1 MPDPDTLVSRT
12 SRSTPQVSESV
23 PSPEEELTRTLVLV
37 RHAKNG
43 DEDALNRI
51 MERYYERVRRIVR
64 LRLGNKLRLRVDS
77 GDILQDTFMKAVS
90 VFDRF
95 QVRNE
100 ASLINWLARIAE
112 RQIHDAADRYGAQK
126 RDVGREVPLAT
137 SDSSGRIGVDPA
149 ASGLPPLAEV
159 TNNES
164 VQRLEDAIARLPE
177 AYRELIILRDY
188 AGLSWDDIATE
199 TGRPSAAAARMMHA
213 KALIELG
220 KLVDDG
226 AGA

>member
-1 MPDPDTLVSRT
+1 MSETL
-12 SRSTPQVSESV
+12 
-23 PSPEEELTRTLVLV
+23 PSPEEQLTQTLVLV
-37 RHAKNG
+37 RDAKAG
-43 DEDALNRI
+43 DQDALNRI

-77 GDILQDTFMKAVS
+77 GDILQETFMKAVA

-112 RQIHDAADRYGAQK
+112 RQIHDAADRYSAQK
-126 RDVGREVPLAT
+126 RDVGREVPLAS
-137 SDSSGRIGVDPA
+137 SDSSGRIGIDPQ
-149 ASGLPPLAEV
+149 ASELTPLLNLSQQE
-159 TNNES
+159 
-164 VQRLEDAIARLPE
+164 QLDRLEVGIAGLSE
-177 AYRELIILRDY
+177 SYRELIILRDY
-188 AGLSWDDIATE
+188 AGLPWEDIAEE
-199 TGRPSAAAARMMHA
+199 TNRPSAAAARMMHA

-226 AGA
+226 SGS